1 MIIEETFSTVP
12 GYRACGVA
20 CGLRKLEG
28 DPDLALIVSDGPCS
42 AAALFT
48 RSLVQ
53 AAPVLFDKGLLSR
66 NRGQAQA
73 VVINAAVAN
82 ACTGEQG
89 LRDAEETA
97 RLTRQALALPDDD
110 AVFVMS
116 TGVIGEWLDTGKIA
130 TGVARAAEH
139 LARDGWPVAA
149 QAIMTTDTRPKM
161 AIARY
166 GQPHSDTPI
175 TVAGIAK
182 GAGMIHPDVA
192 TMLAVIAS
200 DAAVE
205 PRLLREALRRAN
217 QVSFRCLTVDGDTST
232 NDTVL
237 ALANGAAGASPIRD
251 PADPAFAAFCEAVA
265 RVCQSLAQQ
274 IAWDGEGATKR
285 VTVWVTGARD
295 SDSARRVGRTIASS
309 PLVKTA
315 LYGCDANWGRVLAA
329 AGRAGVPFDPARL
342 GLSIGQPGQAPLQ
355 LVRRGQPCAADEDR
369 AQKIVSGEEVVLH
382 LDLGVGSDEATVW
395 TCDLSHEYVSINAE
409 YRT

>member
-1 MIIEETFSTVP
+1 
-12 GYRACGVA
+12 
-20 CGLRKLEG
+20 
-28 DPDLALIVSDGPCS
+28 
-42 AAALFT
+42 
-48 RSLVQ
+48 VQ
-53 AAPVLFDKGLLSR
+53 AAPVLFDKALLSS
-66 NRGQAQA
+66 NRGQVQA
-73 VVINAAVAN
+73 VVINAAIAN

-89 LRDAEETA
+89 MRDAEETA
-97 RLTRQALALPDDD
+97 RLTRQALTLPDDD

-116 TGVIGEWLDTGKIA
+116 TGVIGVRLDMDKVA
-130 TGVARAAEH
+130 TGVKQAAQR
-139 LARDGWPVAA
+139 LARDGWPAAA

-166 GQPHSDTPI
+166 GRPHSETPI

-182 GAGMIHPDVA
+182 GAGMIHPDMA

-200 DAAVE
+200 DATVG

-232 NDTVL
+232 NDTVI
-237 ALANGAAGASPIRD
+237 ALANGAAGATPMRD
-251 PADPAFAAFCEAVA
+251 PADPAFAAFCEAVT

-309 PLVKTA
+309 PLAKTA

-342 GLSIGQPGQAPLQ
+342 SLSIGQPGQAPLE
-355 LVRRGQPCAADEDR
+355 LVRHSQPCQADEDR
-369 AQKIVSGEEVVLH
+369 AHEIVSGKEILLH
-382 LDLGVGSDEATVW
+382 LDLGTGPDEATVW